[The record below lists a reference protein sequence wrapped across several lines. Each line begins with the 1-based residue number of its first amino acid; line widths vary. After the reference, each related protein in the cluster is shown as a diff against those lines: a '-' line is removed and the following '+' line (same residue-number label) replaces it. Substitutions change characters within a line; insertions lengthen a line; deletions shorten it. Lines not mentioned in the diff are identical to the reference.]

1 MDQDIPLTLSRE
13 DLYELAWSKPMSELS
28 KDFGISDVLW
38 QNDVGASA
46 SRSLDAAIG
55 LVWRQ
60 LRRRIGLTYLSENH
74 NGTTKV
80 RSRSRRWGARHRL
93 SLRVQTA

>member
-28 KDFGISDVLW
+28 KDFGISGVLW